1 MYLYELKTLHVVVK
15 SQSKNFNALKK
26 WFLGNTFVLNFS
38 KCHFV
43 TLGFKCSYLYFKIKK
58 LALKMVAYENY

>member
-15 SQSKNFNALKK
+15 TQSKNFNALKK

-43 TLGFKCSYLYFKIKK
+43 TLGFKCSYSYFKNQEIIIEDGC
-58 LALKMVAYENY
+58 L